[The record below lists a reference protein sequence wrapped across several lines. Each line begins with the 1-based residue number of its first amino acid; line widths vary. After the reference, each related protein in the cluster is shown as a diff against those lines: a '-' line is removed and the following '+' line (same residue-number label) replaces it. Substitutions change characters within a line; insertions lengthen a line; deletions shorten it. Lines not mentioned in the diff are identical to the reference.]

1 MVKKISIFNF
11 QFSKT
16 AKITFVLLALGF
28 LAVGCDKTSNQ
39 QTANQPISNQQS
51 AINKSEDKTKP
62 QNEPMMIS
70 VTQSVEGLSQGGEEA
85 NYSVAKGSN
94 ALVLL
99 KMGVKNVE
107 TKTFSGVGEYVVAI
121 NGLTETTGKNFW
133 AFYVNGKQAKVG
145 AGDYVLQEG
154 DKVEWKLEAIK

>member
-16 AKITFVLLALGF
+16 AKITFVLLVFVF
-28 LAVGCDKTSNQ
+28 LAVGCQKTSNQ
-39 QTANQPISNQQS
+39 QTANQPISQSVNQQTANQPVSNQQS
-51 AINKSEDKTKP
+51 VKPEIKFTHLVVGVDNEAKEFTTLDKT
-62 QNEPMMIS
+62 
-70 VTQSVEGLSQGGEEA
+70 T
-85 NYSVAKGSN
+85 
-94 ALVLL
+94 ALEFLNS
-99 KMGVKNVE
+99 KFKVE

-145 AGDYVLQEG
+145 AGDYVLQAG
-154 DKVEWKLEAIK
+154 DKVEWKLEVIK